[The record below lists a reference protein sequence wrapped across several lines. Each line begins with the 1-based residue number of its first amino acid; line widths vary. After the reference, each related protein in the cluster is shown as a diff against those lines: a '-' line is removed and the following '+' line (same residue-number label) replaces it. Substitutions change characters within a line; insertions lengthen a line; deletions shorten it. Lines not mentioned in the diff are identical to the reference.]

1 MIPEAR
7 DPPEHQIIG
16 EDPNVVGAIAGLKAP
31 RQPGETAQ
39 DYDR

>member
-7 DPPEHQIIG
+7 DPLEHQII
-16 EDPNVVGAIAGLKAP
+16 EDQNVVGAIAGLKAP
-31 RQPGETAQ
+31 QQPGETAQ